1 LNEGISAGLDFGKLS
16 SISHVN
22 FKLPDDG
29 SGNARLLAQYSGL
42 QSERNPAQIFVG
54 APVWSQKEWVGQIYP
69 LGARPQDYL
78 KYYSQQFNTIELNT
92 THYRI
97 PDSETIENWRNVSA
111 PGFKFCPKF
120 PQTISHDRML
130 RDCQELTDSFCR
142 SVLGLGERLG
152 PCFLQ
157 LPPNFAPTQLPVL
170 KSFFSSLPR
179 GFKLAVEFRHPDW
192 FSQGMLKL
200 EAARLL
206 ESFGVIAL
214 ITDVAGR
221 RDVLHMCLT
230 APAVMVRFVGNSLHP
245 TDFSRIDAWIGRLKQ
260 WLEQGLREIYF
271 FVHEP
276 DNVQAPELIRYVIQE
291 LNARCELQL
300 KQWTEMNQGSQLSL
314 FG

>member
-1 LNEGISAGLDFGKLS
+1 
-16 SISHVN
+16 
-22 FKLPDDG
+22 
-29 SGNARLLAQYSGL
+29 
-42 QSERNPAQIFVG
+42 
-54 APVWSQKEWVGQIYP
+54 
-69 LGARPQDYL
+69 
-78 KYYSQQFNTIELNT
+78 
-92 THYRI
+92 
-97 PDSETIENWRNVSA
+97 
-111 PGFKFCPKF
+111 
-120 PQTISHDRML
+120 
-130 RDCQELTDSFCR
+130 
-142 SVLGLGERLG
+142 
-152 PCFLQ
+152 
-157 LPPNFAPTQLPVL
+157 
-170 KSFFSSLPR
+170 
-179 GFKLAVEFRHPDW
+179 
-192 FSQGMLKL
+192 
-200 EAARLL
+200 L